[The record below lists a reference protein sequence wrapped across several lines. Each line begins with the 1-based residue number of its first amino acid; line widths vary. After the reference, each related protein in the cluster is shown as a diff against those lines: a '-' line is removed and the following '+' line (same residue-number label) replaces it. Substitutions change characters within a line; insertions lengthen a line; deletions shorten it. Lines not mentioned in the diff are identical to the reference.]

1 MCWVQEWRS
10 TASRRG
16 LGAFTGHGGG
26 YGENDLAAGAAGMQ
40 YPDADGT
47 GPTGLAIA
55 APEQAPAPG
64 GQTSSAAAAALAPD
78 AQLAPEQALPEG
90 SYGTAWL
97 SGATRQD
104 GAALGTGLGQ
114 PGQPS
119 GAPAAAPEAAE
130 GDSSPA
136 AHKWAGQ
143 DAAAWG
149 PNMQNGST
157 PVQSGSDTDWVSP
170 CNALQGSPTEWMRSG
185 GALEFACAQQVRT
198 LS

>member
-1 MCWVQEWRS
+1 M
-10 TASRRG
+10 SRRG
-16 LGAFTGHGGG
+16 LGAFTGHGGS

-55 APEQAPAPG
+55 APEQAPAPD
-64 GQTSSAAAAALAPD
+64 GQASSAAAAALAPD
-78 AQLAPEQALPEG
+78 AQLAPEQALLEG
-90 SYGTAWL
+90 SHGTAWL

-114 PGQPS
+114 AGQPF

-130 GDSSPA
+130 GGSSPA
-136 AHKWAGQ
+136 APEWAGQ

-149 PNMQNGST
+149 TDIQNGST
-157 PVQSGSDTDWVSP
+157 PVQSGNDTDWASP
-170 CNALQGSPTEWMRSG
+170 CDALEGSPTEWMRSG
-185 GALEFACAQQVRT
+185 GALGFACAQQVCT
-198 LS
+198 LT